1 MDWNETSAT
10 AARASAEVPVSF
22 AGPAGSLCGIFT
34 PAAPGMRAD
43 RRCVILP
50 ARPRFAFRRLPVLTA
65 RTLAASGIAALRFDL
80 RGTGESDGPTEPDNR
95 HHTHGEDVA
104 AAIAHVRESIGIE
117 RFILIGYCFDALC
130 ALEAVCVEA
139 HAIDALLCVAAPVT
153 EDAIAISPLR
163 KLTRGARSPRRILS
177 RLKDPRSAAQML
189 RSGGKLIAAIGER
202 EAAPRIA
209 PKFEQGFRAL
219 EKSNIQAL
227 FLYGEED
234 ALREE
239 FTLAE
244 RELFGT
250 LSDEARARLRIEIWP
265 GAVHSIEMEPAIFE
279 RAITWAA
286 ELVPT
291 QNT

>member
-1 MDWNETSAT
+1 MDWSETSAT

-22 AGPAGSLCGIFT
+22 AGPAGVLCGIFT
-34 PAAPGMRAD
+34 PAAPDTRAD

-65 RTLAASGIAALRFDL
+65 RFLAASGIAVLRFDL
-80 RGTGESDGPTEPDNR
+80 RGAGESGGPSEADSR

-104 AAIAHVRESIGIE
+104 AAIAHLRQTIGLE

-130 ALEAVCVEA
+130 ALEASCVEA
-139 HAIDALLCVAAPVT
+139 GAIDGLLCIAAPVT
-153 EDAIAISPLR
+153 AEAIAISPLR
-163 KLTRGARSPRRILS
+163 KLTRGARSPGRLLS
-177 RLKDPRSAAQML
+177 RLKDPRSAARLL
-189 RSGGKLIAAIGER
+189 RSGGQLIAAIGER

-219 EKSNIQAL
+219 EKSRVRAL

-234 ALREE
+234 ALRQE
-239 FTLAE
+239 FALAE
-244 RELFGT
+244 RELFAT
-250 LSDEARARLRIEIWP
+250 LSDEARARLQVEIWP

-279 RAITWAA
+279 RAITWVS
-286 ELVPT
+286 ELGPAL
-291 QNT
+291 NT